1 MPEFWLMECEG
12 EVMDSTSGPGPPNLP
27 GNPCY
32 QFFLSR
38 EASEAL
44 LGAETQDE
52 QMLAPE

>member
-1 MPEFWLMECEG
+1 MECEG

-44 LGAETQDE
+44 SEAETQDE